1 MRCILQLSTGSF
13 SRSACKAEEAV
24 KMLAYCMQTLDVE
37 KVIFGWAADVAL
49 NQEISRMLDQY
60 PVEKYLWLPVFA
72 EIQDREGVRPN
83 KDISDQKKQ
92 EINTCKGDA
101 FDFVCQSSQENMAY
115 AVEVF
120 DELTKD
126 CHMDGVFLDRI
137 RYASAAGGASAL
149 YGCWCPH
156 CQELYE
162 KNGVNTGEIR
172 RMAKEGNAKRFMP
185 LERRQSVYRYEDQ
198 EIDALMKAK
207 RQIITSQ
214 VGALCDRFHSRGLK
228 VGADT
233 FTLPVADFVGQDMDA
248 LAKKVDFVKPM
259 VYIRTDA
266 PAGIP
271 FELHSL
277 GSSIK
282 KRLDEL
288 WGGDTGSMEAAV
300 RQMQELKNR
309 GYIVAPGI
317 DANRIEGI
325 CDADTAYVKEFLQ
338 KLEVAGIERAVL
350 SWNIMQMSK
359 ETIRELADVCPPHEK
374 ETGQHKSEGF

>member
-13 SRSACKAEEAV
+13 NQPACGAEEAI
-24 KMLAYCMQTLDVE
+24 KTLEYCMQILDVE
-37 KVIFGWAADVAL
+37 KVIFGWAADIAL
-49 NQEISRMLDQY
+49 NQEISRMLDRY

-72 EIQDREGVRPN
+72 EIQDREGVCQS
-83 KDISDQKKQ
+83 KGITEQEKQ
-92 EINTCKGDA
+92 EINTCGGDA

-120 DELTKD
+120 DRLTKD

-137 RYASAAGGASAL
+137 RYASAAGGTSAL

-156 CQELYE
+156 CREIYE
-162 KNGVNTGEIR
+162 KNGVDTGRIR
-172 RMAKEGNAKRFMP
+172 EMAKEGKAERFMP
-185 LERRQSVYRYEDQ
+185 SERRQSIYRYEDP
-198 EIDALMKAK
+198 EIDSLMEAK

-214 VGALCDRFHSRGLK
+214 VGALCEQFHSRGLK

-233 FTLPVADFVGQDMDA
+233 FAPSIADFVGQDIDA
-248 LAKKVDFVKPM
+248 LAGKVDFVKPM

-271 FELHSL
+271 FELRAL
-277 GSSIK
+277 GGSIK

-288 WGGDTGSMEAAV
+288 WEGDTGSMETLV
-300 RQMQELKNR
+300 RQMQELKGK
-309 GYIVAPGI
+309 GYTIAPGI

-325 CDADTAYVKEFLQ
+325 CDADTTYVKEFLQ
-338 KLEVAGIERAVL
+338 KLESAGIDRAVL
-350 SWNIMQMSK
+350 SWNILQISK
-359 ETIRELADVCPPHEK
+359 DTIRELADVMPAPSK
-374 ETGQHKSEGF
+374 GDRIAI